1 MSGSRLVVAPGMERI
16 RRASVYRGCPC
27 TVLKLILTFKKG
39 DICKQNPVHAS
50 TTRKNNKQ

>member
-27 TVLKLILTFKKG
+27 TELKLILTFKKG
-39 DICKQNPVHAS
+39 YICKQNPVHAS